1 LENRQQTASSRKDYW
16 SVPPKEVYEDLKTSD
31 RGLAEQEAKQRLN
44 IYGYNEL
51 PTHAFSRLRILLRQF
66 RNPLFFILLVSAIV
80 AGFFEVR
87 QSVAIIAMIALSVV
101 LGYFNEYKAEKI
113 IEDLRQTVSLKA
125 VVIRDGKP
133 SEIDSRLLIP
143 GDLISVY
150 VGDIVPSDMRIVES
164 KDLEVN
170 EAVLTGESFPV
181 EKTSQVLQIQ
191 NPIPQQLTNY
201 MFMATVVVHGTA
213 RGVVVATGRHTEFGS
228 ISRSLVRTRP
238 QTEFQRGVR
247 RYGNM
252 LITLALALVVGI
264 FVLNALLGHALIESL
279 LFSLAVAVGL
289 VPELMPAIVT
299 ISLSQAAR
307 NMAKK
312 RVVVKRQVSIED
324 LGNMDILCTDK
335 TGTLT
340 SGKIALKDYWSLS
353 DSPDQRIL
361 QYSLLCNSAVVGTDK
376 ITGNPMDVAIWEYAI
391 QKGIQDGV
399 RSHVVVDEIPF
410 DYQRRMMSAV
420 VRNGSESLLI
430 TKGAP
435 ESVLSR
441 CQNIEMVEGNEPIEP
456 VREKIDSKLA
466 SQSGAGYRTL
476 AVAYRTVG
484 SKSSYSIE
492 DESNLRLLG
501 FLTFTDPPKK
511 DAREA
516 LDKLKELGVDV
527 KILTGDN
534 ELVATKICEELG
546 IPVYRVL
553 RGSELTQMTSPEIRA
568 AVEEATIF
576 ARITPEQKL
585 DIIKALKTNK
595 HVVGFMG
602 DGVND
607 APALFEADV
616 GLSVDSAVDVSKDT
630 ADIVLLDKDL
640 LVLANG
646 IEEGRKVF
654 GNVTKYILMGT
665 SSNFGNM
672 FSAAAAS
679 LYLPFLPMLPM
690 QILFMN
696 LLYDVSNMTLPTDN
710 IDVEYTELPKRWDI
724 DFVRKFTLFFGPF
737 SSLYDFL
744 TYGIM
749 LFIFGASPALF
760 HSGWFVESFWTEV
773 LVIFVIRTRRVP
785 FITSR
790 PGKWLTVLTLSA
802 VAFGTILPFTF
813 LGNFLGFTP
822 LPTEFWILLILMVA
836 TYLLLVDAGKVFFYK
851 ICKF

>member
-1 LENRQQTASSRKDYW
+1 MKD
-16 SVPPKEVYEDLKTSD
+16 LGTSEQ
-31 RGLAEQEAKQRLN
+31 GLSQQEAQERLR

-51 PTHAFSRLRILLRQF
+51 PIHAFSWVRILIRQF
-66 RNPLFFILLVSAIV
+66 KNPLFFILLVAAIV
-80 AGFFEVR
+80 AGFFEPR
-87 QSVAIIAMIALSVV
+87 QSIAIIAMIALSVV
-101 LGYFNEYKAEKI
+101 LGFYNEYKAEKI

-125 VVIRDGKP
+125 VAIRDGKP
-133 SEIDSRLLIP
+133 AQIDSKLLAP

-150 VGDIVPSDMRIVES
+150 VGDIVPSDMRLVEC

-170 EAVLTGESFPV
+170 ESVLTGESFPV
-181 EKTSQVLQIQ
+181 EKTSATIQVQH
-191 NPIPQQLTNY
+191 PTPQQLMNY
-201 MFMATVVVHGTA
+201 MFMGTVVVHGTG
-213 RGVVVATGRHTEFGS
+213 RGVVVATGKQTEFGS
-228 ISRSLVRTRP
+228 ISKSLARTRP
-238 QTEFQRGVR
+238 ETEFQRGVR
-247 RYGNM
+247 KYGNM
-252 LITLALALVVGI
+252 LISLTLALVIGI
-264 FVLNALLGHALIESL
+264 FALNALVGHAVIDSL

-307 NMAKK
+307 NMAKQ

-324 LGNMDILCTDK
+324 LGNMDVLCTDK

-340 SGKIALKDYWSLS
+340 SGKIGLKDYWAPSGS
-353 DSPDQRIL
+353 SDQRIL
-361 QYSLLCNSAVVGTDK
+361 QYSLLCNSAIVGAGE
-376 ITGNPMDVAIWEYAI
+376 ITGNPMDVAIWEYASQTGLQRDI
-391 QKGIQDGV
+391 E
-399 RSHVVVDEIPF
+399 SNVVVDEIPF

-420 VRNGSESLLI
+420 VKNGSGTLLI

-441 CQNIEMVEGNEPIEP
+441 CEQAESLKGIQPIEAIRQA
-456 VREKIDSKLA
+456 VDSKLA
-466 SQSGAGYRTL
+466 EQAGSGYRTI
-476 AVAYRTVG
+476 AVAYRNVEP
-484 SKSSYSIE
+484 KPSYSVD
-492 DESNLRLLG
+492 DETKLTLLG
-501 FLTFTDPPKK
+501 FVTFTDPPKQ
-511 DAREA
+511 DARQA
-516 LDKLKELGVDV
+516 LDKFKAMGVDV

-534 ELVATKICEELG
+534 ELVAAKICEQLG
-546 IPVYRVL
+546 LRVYRVV
-553 RGSELTQMTSPEIRA
+553 RGSELTQMTSTEIRT

-585 DIIKALKTNK
+585 DIIKALKLNK

-607 APALFEADV
+607 APALFESDV
-616 GLSVDSAVDVSKDT
+616 GLSVDSGVDVSKDA

-672 FSAAAAS
+672 FSAAGAS
-679 LYLPFLPMLPM
+679 LFLPFLPMLPM

-696 LLYDVSNMTLPTDN
+696 LLYDVANMTLPTDV
-710 IDVEYTELPKRWDI
+710 IDVEFKDLPKRWDI

-749 LFIFGASPALF
+749 LFIFGAAPALF
-760 HSGWFVESFWTEV
+760 QTGWFVESFWTEV

-785 FITSR
+785 FITSK
-790 PGKWLTVLTLSA
+790 PGKWLTILTLSA
-802 VAFGTILPFTF
+802 VAFGTVLPFTF
-813 LGNFLGFTP
+813 LGHFLGFVP
-822 LPTEFWILLILMVA
+822 LPTEFWILLVLMVV

-851 ICKF
+851 VCKF

>member
-1 LENRQQTASSRKDYW
+1 LKD
-16 SVPPKEVYEDLKTSD
+16 LGTSEQ
-31 RGLAEQEAKQRLN
+31 GLSQQEAQERLR

-51 PTHAFSRLRILLRQF
+51 PIHAFSWVRILIRQF
-66 RNPLFFILLVSAIV
+66 KNPLFFILLVAAIV
-80 AGFFEVR
+80 AGFFEPR
-87 QSVAIIAMIALSVV
+87 QSIAIIAMIALSVV
-101 LGYFNEYKAEKI
+101 LGFYNEYKAEKI

-125 VVIRDGKP
+125 VAIRDGKP
-133 SEIDSRLLIP
+133 AQIDSKLLAP

-150 VGDIVPSDMRIVES
+150 VGDIVPSDMRLVEC

-170 EAVLTGESFPV
+170 ESVLTGESFPV
-181 EKTSQVLQIQ
+181 EKTSATIQVQH
-191 NPIPQQLTNY
+191 PTPQQLMNY
-201 MFMATVVVHGTA
+201 MFMGTVVVHGTG
-213 RGVVVATGRHTEFGS
+213 RGVVVATGKQTEFGS
-228 ISRSLVRTRP
+228 ISKSLARTRP
-238 QTEFQRGVR
+238 ETEFQRGVR
-247 RYGNM
+247 KYGNM
-252 LITLALALVVGI
+252 LISLTLALVIGI
-264 FVLNALLGHALIESL
+264 FALNALVGHAVIDSL

-307 NMAKK
+307 NMAKQ

-324 LGNMDILCTDK
+324 LGNMDVLCTDK

-340 SGKIALKDYWSLS
+340 SGKIGLKDYWAPSGS
-353 DSPDQRIL
+353 SDQRIL
-361 QYSLLCNSAVVGTDK
+361 QYSLLCNSAIVGAGE
-376 ITGNPMDVAIWEYAI
+376 ITGNPMDVAIWEYASQTGLQRDI
-391 QKGIQDGV
+391 E
-399 RSHVVVDEIPF
+399 SNVVVDEIPF

-420 VRNGSESLLI
+420 VKNGSGTLLI

-441 CQNIEMVEGNEPIEP
+441 CEQAESLKGIQPIEAIRQA
-456 VREKIDSKLA
+456 VDSKLA
-466 SQSGAGYRTL
+466 EQAGSGYRTI
-476 AVAYRTVG
+476 AVAYRNVEP
-484 SKSSYSIE
+484 KPSYSVD
-492 DESNLRLLG
+492 DETKLTLLG
-501 FLTFTDPPKK
+501 FVTFTDPPKQ
-511 DAREA
+511 DARQA
-516 LDKLKELGVDV
+516 LDKFKAMGVDV

-534 ELVATKICEELG
+534 ELVAAKICEQLG
-546 IPVYRVL
+546 LRVYRVV
-553 RGSELTQMTSPEIRA
+553 RGSELTQMTSTEIRT

-585 DIIKALKTNK
+585 DIIKALKLNK

-607 APALFEADV
+607 APALFESDV
-616 GLSVDSAVDVSKDT
+616 GLSVDSGVDVSKDA

-672 FSAAAAS
+672 FSAAGAS
-679 LYLPFLPMLPM
+679 LFLPFLPMLPM

-696 LLYDVSNMTLPTDN
+696 LLYDVANMTLPTDV
-710 IDVEYTELPKRWDI
+710 IDVEFKDLPKRWDI

-749 LFIFGASPALF
+749 LFIFGAAPALF
-760 HSGWFVESFWTEV
+760 QTGWFVESFWTEV

-785 FITSR
+785 FITSK
-790 PGKWLTVLTLSA
+790 PGKWLTILTLSA
-802 VAFGTILPFTF
+802 VAFGTVLPFTF
-813 LGNFLGFTP
+813 LGHFLGFVP
-822 LPTEFWILLILMVA
+822 LPTEFWILLVLMVV

-851 ICKF
+851 VCKF